1 MKSYTKYRK
10 RKKVQEK
17 TKCSKTRQI
26 TTSAF
31 TKSRCIITH
40 YVITGCT
47 LLHLHH
53 VYQAK
58 EEANAKLGKIVNE
71 LEKTAADLQKK

>member
-31 TKSRCIITH
+31 TKSRCIISIYH
-40 YVITGCT
+40 ALRYNRLHFVALASCLSGERGSQRKTG
-47 LLHLHH
+47 
-53 VYQAK
+53 
-58 EEANAKLGKIVNE
+58 
-71 LEKTAADLQKK
+71 